1 MDIVHFREKIQIWIS
16 QRMTC
21 MGTNV
26 KLPLSSALKAMV
38 PSPGLMCS
46 NTHRVFQPKK
56 LTWVSVFRVFIETY
70 WLIGWTG
77 GQADT
82 MWSKGLTIYNSPITP
97 EIPGFKGYL
106 PGARDKGQT
115 SLWARPNS
123 LLYTF
128 ITYLSIALQI
138 KSKEC
143 FIILSHQPHL
153 WITEHLLNPT
163 STAVETTLQLF

>member
-1 MDIVHFREKIQIWIS
+1 MFILGKRYKFE
-16 QRMTC
+16 
-21 MGTNV
+21 
-26 KLPLSSALKAMV
+26 SAKGRHAWAQMWNFHCLQLWRQC
-38 PSPGLMCS
+38 SPPQDWC

-82 MWSKGLTIYNSPITP
+82 MWSKGLTIYNTPITP

-143 FIILSHQPHL
+143 FIILSRQPHL